1 MSSNANAIDKTLG
14 GVEDEINSQAKRAS
28 EIFNNVSST
37 VTDTMQKGVS
47 AVKQQIQT
55 VRDQGF
61 DGVKTDVSDFARKQ
75 PLKALLIAG
84 GIGALAA
91 LIIARR

>member
-14 GVEDEINSQAKRAS
+14 GVEDEIDSQAKRAS

-55 VRDQGF
+55 VREQGF